1 MELKNIV
8 WDLEKYE
15 EFKKFLLLEGDE
27 KYREFHSKLLG
38 VKKEV
43 IGIRT
48 PVLKEYAKKISKGDW
63 KGYLKYSG
71 DEYYEESVIE
81 GLILGYCS
89 SMYEERIKYLNQF
102 IEKIDNWAV
111 CDIAVANLKFLKKER
126 ERYYDFIK
134 NCIEADNSWRIRFGV
149 VALLDF
155 YLISDYID
163 NIFEICLRIKNEDY
177 YVKMSQA
184 WLISIMF
191 IKFKEKTLE
200 YLKSQRLDS
209 WIQNKA
215 IQKIRESKRGSIEDK
230 DLVLKL
236 KVNE

>member
-48 PVLKEYAKKISKGDW
+48 PVLKEYAKIISKGDW

-89 SMYEERIKYLNQF
+89 SMYEERIEYLNKF
-102 IEKIDNWAV
+102 IENIDNWAV

-155 YLISDYID
+155 YLIGDYID

-191 IKFKEKTLE
+191 IKFREKTLE

-215 IQKIRESKRGSIEDK
+215 IQKIRESKRVSIEDK

-236 KVNE
+236 RINE